1 MRPVTL
7 NNQKLNN
14 PLDSAATGEVAP
26 RPLRTLEPAD
36 EPTRL
41 ERLIV
46 GQFRRGIPVP
56 LTPKE
61 TGELGKMNLAQRCD
75 HIAKI
80 IVWSARAVERHIRES
95 DPDK

>member
-1 MRPVTL
+1 M
-7 NNQKLNN
+7 NSEKMNN
-14 PLDSAATGEVAP
+14 PLDSTATGEVAP

-61 TGELGKMNLAQRCD
+61 TGEMSKMSLAQRCD
-75 HIAKI
+75 YIAKI

>member
-1 MRPVTL
+1 MNESLLVAPPEL
-7 NNQKLNN
+7 QKN
-14 PLDSAATGEVAP
+14 PLASEGVP

-41 ERLIV
+41 ERLIAA
-46 GQFRRGIPVP
+46 QFRRGIPVP

-61 TGELGKMNLAQRCD
+61 TAELGKMNLTQRCD

-80 IVWSARAVERHIRES
+80 VVWTARGVEKHIRES

>member
-1 MRPVTL
+1 VSL
-7 NNQKLNN
+7 NNQAMHN
-14 PLDSAATGEVAP
+14 PLDSAATGEAP
-26 RPLRTLEPAD
+26 ARPLRTLELAD

-56 LTPKE
+56 LTASE
-61 TGELGKMNLAQRCD
+61 TQAMGKMNLAQRCD

>member
-1 MRPVTL
+1 MNEAHL
-7 NNQKLNN
+7 KN
-14 PLDSAATGEVAP
+14 PLDGAAAGEMAL

-61 TGELGKMNLAQRCD
+61 TQELGKMNLAQRCD

-80 IVWSARAVERHIRES
+80 IVWSARAVEKHIKES
-95 DPDK
+95 DVS

>member
-1 MRPVTL
+1 M

-14 PLDSAATGEVAP
+14 PLDSTAIGEVAP

-61 TGELGKMNLAQRCD
+61 TGEMGKMSLAQRCD